1 MSWIP
6 VDPVPITPTRL
17 PATSTPPA
25 GTLQAPASVSFHWSD
40 GHLDV
45 TKKLN
50 FTQDYQVSVEQS
62 VTLEHGDALIV
73 YSDGASEAI
82 NEAGDFFG
90 DERIM
95 AIAERAN
102 GGSANAIGE
111 QIRSAV
117 ATFYARKDTATPV
130 KANTA

>member
-1 MSWIP
+1 ME
-6 VDPVPITPTRL
+6 R
-17 PATSTPPA
+17 
-25 GTLQAPASVSFHWSD
+25 GSVVLGIMD
-40 GHLDV
+40 GAA
-45 TKKLN
+45 
-50 FTQDYQVSVEQS
+50 FPEQS
-62 VTLEHGDALIV
+62 VTLEPGDALIV

-102 GGSANAIGE
+102 GDSANAIGE

-117 ATFYARKDTATPV
+117 ATFTGLMP
-130 KANTA
+130 ANDDLSLMVIKRLQF